1 MPPSSNPL
9 LAHTSETLFA
19 EAQRY
24 IPGGVNSPVRAFR
37 AVGGTPRF
45 IARALGSKIYDI
57 DGREYID
64 FVASWGPMIL
74 GHAHPQ
80 VVQAVQ
86 RAAERGTS
94 YGAPTEGEVILAGM
108 ICDAFPSIDLVRLV
122 SSGTEAAMSAIRVAR
137 GYTKRDLIV
146 KFDGCYHGH
155 SDGLLVQAGS
165 GATTFGI
172 PNSSGVPASYTQ
184 QTLSLPFNSLAA
196 VREAFDRYAG
206 RIAAVVLEPIPGNMG
221 VILPASGYLQGLRE
235 LTAQDGALL
244 VFDEI
249 ITGFRVSYGGAQHL
263 YGVTPDLTILG
274 KIIGG
279 GLPVGAFGGRCDIM
293 EQIAPLGPVYQAGTL
308 SGNPLAVTAGI
319 ETLRLLRQPGV
330 YESLETKTRQ
340 LCEGMQDGATRAGVP
355 IYATRVGSM
364 FCTFFSDEPVTDY
377 ASARASDTARF
388 RRYFHALLAAGIYV
402 APSQFEAGFI
412 STAHSDGEIERTI
425 EASHRAFQAAAGDD
439 VAPT

>member
-9 LAHTSETLFA
+9 LAQASEKLFE

-37 AVGGTPRF
+37 AVGGAPRF
-45 IARALGSKIYDI
+45 IARAAGAKIYDV

-64 FVASWGPMIL
+64 YVASWGPMIL

-86 RAAERGTS
+86 QAAERGTS
-94 YGAPTEGEVILAGM
+94 YGAPTEGEVTLARM
-108 ICDAFPSIDLVRLV
+108 ICEAFPSIALVRLV
-122 SSGTEAAMSAIRVAR
+122 SSGTEAAMSAIRLAR
-137 GYTKRDLIV
+137 GYTRRELIV

-155 SDGLLVQAGS
+155 TDGLLVQAGS
-165 GATTFGI
+165 GATTLGI
-172 PNSSGVPASYTQ
+172 PDSGGVPASYTQ
-184 QTLSLPFNSLAA
+184 QTLSLPFNDLAP
-196 VREAFDRYAG
+196 VRQAFDRYAG

-221 VILPASGYLQGLRE
+221 VVLPAPGYLQGLRE

-244 VFDEI
+244 VFDEV
-249 ITGFRVSYGGAQHL
+249 ITGFRVVYGGAQHL

-279 GLPVGAFGGRCDIM
+279 GLPVGAFGGRRDIM

-319 ETLRLLRQPGV
+319 ETLRLLQQPGV
-330 YESLETKTRQ
+330 YERLEAKARQ
-340 LCEGMQDGATRAGVP
+340 LCDGLLDGAKRTGVP
-355 IYATRVGSM
+355 VYGTRIGSM
-364 FCTFFSDEPVTDY
+364 FCTFFTAQSVTDY
-377 ASARASDTARF
+377 ASACASDTAQF
-388 RRYFHALLAAGIYV
+388 RRYFHTLLDAGVYV
-402 APSQFEAGFI
+402 APSQFEAGFL
-412 STAHSDGEIERTI
+412 STAHTDGDVERTI
-425 EASHRAFQAAAGDD
+425 EASFQAFQAAARG
-439 VAPT
+439 

>member
-1 MPPSSNPL
+1 MAQTPNPL
-9 LAHTSETLFA
+9 LARTSETLFE

-45 IARALGSKIYDI
+45 IARAAGSKIYDV

-64 FVASWGPMIL
+64 YVASWGPMIL
-74 GHAHPQ
+74 GHAPPQ

-86 RAAERGTS
+86 QAAERGTS
-94 YGAPTEGEVILAGM
+94 YGAPTEGEVILARM
-108 ICDAFPSIDLVRLV
+108 ICEAFPSIELVRLV
-122 SSGTEAAMSAIRVAR
+122 SSGTEAAMSAMRVAR
-137 GYTKRDLIV
+137 GYTQRDIIV

-172 PNSSGVPASYTQ
+172 PNSGGVPAGYTQ
-184 QTLSLPFNSLAA
+184 QTLSLPFNHLDA
-196 VREAFDRYAG
+196 VREAFSTYRG

-221 VILPASGYLQGLRE
+221 VVLPQPEFLQGLRQ

-244 VFDEI
+244 VFDEV
-249 ITGFRVSYGGAQHL
+249 ITGFRVRYGGAQHL

-279 GLPVGAFGGRCDIM
+279 GLPVGAFGGRRDIM

-319 ETLRLLRQPGV
+319 ETLRLLREAGV
-330 YESLETKTRQ
+330 YERLEAKARQ
-340 LCEGMQDGATRAGVP
+340 LCEGVQAAAEGAGVP

-364 FCTFFSDEPVTDY
+364 FCAFFTSQAVTDY
-377 ASARASDTARF
+377 ASASTSDTVKF
-388 RRYFHALLAAGIYV
+388 RRYFHAMLDAGVYV
-402 APSQFEAGFI
+402 APSQFEAGFV
-412 STAHSDGEIERTI
+412 STAHTDSDIERTI
-425 EASHRAFQAAAGDD
+425 EASRRAFEAAARG
-439 VAPT
+439 

>member
-1 MPPSSNPL
+1 MPQSSNPL
-9 LAHTSETLFA
+9 LAQASEALFE

-45 IARALGSKIYDI
+45 IARAAGSKVYDA

-64 FVASWGPMIL
+64 YVASWGPMIL
-74 GHAHPQ
+74 GHAHPE
-80 VVQAVQ
+80 VVRAVQ

-94 YGAPTEGEVILAGM
+94 YGAPTEAEVILARM
-108 ICDAFPSIDLVRLV
+108 ICEAFPSIELVRLV

-165 GATTFGI
+165 GATTLGI
-172 PNSSGVPASYTQ
+172 PDSGGVPGSYTQ
-184 QTLSLPFNSLAA
+184 QTLSLPFNDLAA
-196 VREAFDRYAG
+196 VREAFDRYRG

-221 VILPASGYLQGLRE
+221 VVLPTPGFLPGLRE

-244 VFDEI
+244 VFDEV

-263 YGVTPDLTILG
+263 FGVTPDLTILG

-279 GLPVGAFGGRCDIM
+279 GLPVGAFGGRHDIM

-319 ETLRLLRQPGV
+319 ETLRLLRDPGL
-330 YESLETKTRQ
+330 YEQLETKARR
-340 LCEGMQDGATRAGVP
+340 LCDGVQDAAKRAGVP
-355 IYATRVGSM
+355 VYGTRVGSM
-364 FCTFFSDEPVTDY
+364 FCTFLTDQPVTDY
-377 ASARASDTARF
+377 ASAGSSDTARF
-388 RRYFHALLAAGIYV
+388 RRYFHALLEAGIYV
-402 APSQFEAGFI
+402 APSQFEAGFV
-412 STAHSDGEIERTI
+412 STAHSDGDIERTI
-425 EASHRAFQAAAGDD
+425 EASGRAFQAAGG
-439 VAPT
+439 

>member
-1 MPPSSNPL
+1 MRQSSNPL
-9 LAHTSETLFA
+9 LARTSETLFE

-45 IARALGSKIYDI
+45 IARAAGSKLYDV

-64 FVASWGPMIL
+64 YVASWGPMIL

-80 VVQAVQ
+80 VVRALHQ
-86 RAAERGTS
+86 AAERGTS

-108 ICDAFPSIDLVRLV
+108 ICEAFPSIDLVRLV
-122 SSGTEAAMSAIRVAR
+122 SSGTEAAMSAIRIAR

-165 GATTFGI
+165 GATTLGI
-172 PNSSGVPASYTQ
+172 PNSGGVPSSYTQ
-184 QTLSLPFNSLAA
+184 QTLSLPFNNLAA
-196 VREAFDRYAG
+196 VREAFDRYHR

-221 VILPASGYLQGLRE
+221 VVLPASGFLQGLRE
-235 LTAQDGALL
+235 LTSQNEALL
-244 VFDEI
+244 VFDEV
-249 ITGFRVSYGGAQHL
+249 ITGFRVLYGGAQHL

-279 GLPVGAFGGRCDIM
+279 GLPVGAFGGRRDIM

-319 ETLRLLRQPGV
+319 ETLRLLRQPDV
-330 YESLETKTRQ
+330 YERLEARAQQ
-340 LCEGMQDGATRAGVP
+340 LCDGVQDAAKRAGVSV
-355 IYATRVGSM
+355 YTTRIGSM
-364 FCTFFSDEPVTDY
+364 FCTFFTDQSVTDY
-377 ASARASDTARF
+377 ASTSFADTAQF
-388 RRYFHALLAAGIYV
+388 RRYFHALIDSGIYV
-402 APSQFEAGFI
+402 APSQFEAGFV
-412 STAHSDGEIERTI
+412 STAHTDDDIKRTI
-425 EASHRAFQAAAGDD
+425 EVSYQAFQAAAKG
-439 VAPT
+439 

>member
-1 MPPSSNPL
+1 MTQASNLPL
-9 LAHTSETLFA
+9 VRTSETLFE

-45 IARALGSKIYDI
+45 IARADGSKLYDV

-64 FVASWGPMIL
+64 YVASWGPMIL

-80 VVQAVQ
+80 VVRALHQ
-86 RAAERGTS
+86 AAERGTS
-94 YGAPTEGEVILAGM
+94 YGAPTEGEVTLAGM
-108 ICDAFPSIDLVRLV
+108 ICEAFPSIDLVRLV

-165 GATTFGI
+165 GATTLGI
-172 PNSSGVPASYTQ
+172 PDSGGVPASYTQ
-184 QTLSLPFNSLAA
+184 QTLSLPFNNLAA
-196 VREAFDRYAG
+196 VREAFDSYHG

-221 VILPASGYLQGLRE
+221 VVLPMSGFLQGLRE
-235 LTAQDGALL
+235 LTSQHGALL
-244 VFDEI
+244 VFDEV
-249 ITGFRVSYGGAQHL
+249 ITGFRVLYGGAQHL

-279 GLPVGAFGGRCDIM
+279 GLPVGAFGGRRDIM

-330 YESLETKTRQ
+330 YEHLETKARQ
-340 LCEGMQDGATRAGVP
+340 LCDGVQGAAKRAGVSV
-355 IYATRVGSM
+355 YSTRVGSM
-364 FCTFFSDEPVTDY
+364 FCTFFTDHPVIDY
-377 ASARASDTARF
+377 ASTSFADTARF
-388 RRYFHALLAAGIYV
+388 RRYFHALLDAGIYV
-402 APSQFEAGFI
+402 APSQFEAGFV
-412 STAHSDGEIERTI
+412 SVAHTADDIERTI
-425 EASHRAFQAAAGDD
+425 EASYQAFQV
-439 VAPT
+439 VAKG

>member
-1 MPPSSNPL
+1 MSQPSSPL
-9 LAHTSETLFA
+9 LARTSETLFE
-19 EAQRY
+19 EAQHY

-45 IARALGSKIYDI
+45 IARAAGSKVYDV

-64 FVASWGPMIL
+64 YVASWGPMIL

-80 VVQAVQ
+80 VVQALRQ
-86 RAAERGTS
+86 AAERGTS
-94 YGAPTEGEVILAGM
+94 YGAPTEGEVILARM
-108 ICDAFPSIDLVRLV
+108 LCEMFPSIDLVRLV

-155 SDGLLVQAGS
+155 TDGLLVQAGS
-165 GATTFGI
+165 GATTLGI
-172 PNSSGVPASYTQ
+172 PNSDGVPSSYTQ
-184 QTLSLPFNSLAA
+184 QTLSLPFNDLAA
-196 VREAFDRYAG
+196 IREAFDKYHG
-206 RIAAVVLEPIPGNMG
+206 RIAAVVVEPVPGNMG
-221 VILPASGYLQGLRE
+221 VVLPAAGFLQGLRE

-244 VFDEI
+244 IFDEV
-249 ITGFRVSYGGAQHL
+249 ITGFRVLYGGAQHL

-279 GLPVGAFGGRCDIM
+279 GLPVGAFGGRRNIM

-330 YESLETKTRQ
+330 YERLETKARQ
-340 LCEGMQDGATRAGVP
+340 LYDGVEDAAKRAGVP
-355 IYATRVGSM
+355 IYSTRVGSM
-364 FCTFFSDEPVTDY
+364 FCTFFTTQPVTDY
-377 ASARASDTARF
+377 ASASTSDISRF
-388 RRYFHALLAAGIYV
+388 RRYFHALLDAGIYV
-402 APSQFEAGFI
+402 APSQFEAGFV
-412 STAHSDGEIERTI
+412 STAHTDDDIERTI
-425 EASHRAFQAAAGDD
+425 AASYQAFQAAGRG
-439 VAPT
+439 

>member
-1 MPPSSNPL
+1 MRQSSNPP
-9 LAHTSETLFA
+9 LARTSGTLFE

-45 IARALGSKIYDI
+45 IARAAGSKLYDV

-64 FVASWGPMIL
+64 YVASWGPMIL

-80 VVQAVQ
+80 VVRALHQ
-86 RAAERGTS
+86 AAERGTS
-94 YGAPTEGEVILAGM
+94 YGAPTEGEVTLARM
-108 ICDAFPSIDLVRLV
+108 ICEAFPSIDLVRLV

-165 GATTFGI
+165 GATTLGI
-172 PNSSGVPASYTQ
+172 PNSGGVPSSYTQ
-184 QTLSLPFNSLAA
+184 QTLSLPFNNLAA
-196 VREAFDRYAG
+196 VREAFDRYHR

-221 VILPASGYLQGLRE
+221 VVLPASGFLQGLRE
-235 LTAQDGALL
+235 LTSQDGALL
-244 VFDEI
+244 VFDEV
-249 ITGFRVSYGGAQHL
+249 ITGFRVLYGGAQHL

-279 GLPVGAFGGRCDIM
+279 GLPVGAFGGRRDIM

-319 ETLRLLRQPGV
+319 ETLRLLRQPDV
-330 YESLETKTRQ
+330 YERLEARARQ
-340 LCEGMQDGATRAGVP
+340 LCDGVQDAAKRAGVSV
-355 IYATRVGSM
+355 YATRVGSM
-364 FCTFFSDEPVTDY
+364 FCTFFTDHSVTDY
-377 ASARASDTARF
+377 ASTSFADTAQF
-388 RRYFHALLAAGIYV
+388 RRYFHALLDAGIYV
-402 APSQFEAGFI
+402 APSQFEAGFV
-412 STAHSDGEIERTI
+412 STAHTDDDVERTI
-425 EASHRAFQAAAGDD
+425 EVSYQAFQAAAKG
-439 VAPT
+439 

>member
-1 MPPSSNPL
+1 MPQSSNPL
-9 LAHTSETLFA
+9 LTQASETLFE

-45 IARALGSKIYDI
+45 IARAAGSKVYDA

-64 FVASWGPMIL
+64 YVASWGPMIL
-74 GHAHPQ
+74 GHAHPE
-80 VVQAVQ
+80 VVRAVQ

-94 YGAPTEGEVILAGM
+94 YGAPTEAEVILARM
-108 ICDAFPSIDLVRLV
+108 ICEAFPSIELVRLV

-165 GATTFGI
+165 GATTLGI
-172 PNSSGVPASYTQ
+172 PDSGGVPGSYTQ
-184 QTLSLPFNSLAA
+184 QTLSLPFNDLAA
-196 VREAFDRYAG
+196 VREAFDRYRG

-221 VILPASGYLQGLRE
+221 VVLPTPGFLPGLRE

-244 VFDEI
+244 VFDEV
-249 ITGFRVSYGGAQHL
+249 ITGFRVLYGGAQHL
-263 YGVTPDLTILG
+263 FGVTPDLTILG

-279 GLPVGAFGGRCDIM
+279 GLPVGAFGGRRDIM

-319 ETLRLLRQPGV
+319 ETLRLLRDLGL
-330 YESLETKTRQ
+330 YEQLETKARR
-340 LCEGMQDGATRAGVP
+340 LCDGVQDAAKRAGVQV
-355 IYATRVGSM
+355 YSTRVGSM
-364 FCTFFSDEPVTDY
+364 FCTFLTDQPVTDY
-377 ASARASDTARF
+377 ASAGASDTARF
-388 RRYFHALLAAGIYV
+388 RRYFHALLEAGIYV
-402 APSQFEAGFI
+402 APSQFEAGFV
-412 STAHSDGEIERTI
+412 STAHSDGDIERTI
-425 EASHRAFQAAAGDD
+425 EASGRAFQAAAGG
-439 VAPT
+439 